1 MNWDAVGAMGEIIGG
16 GAVVVSLIY
25 LAIQIRGQNSE
36 ALAASMHAVS
46 EGFRDSIGSL
56 AESPEVA
63 RIWIKSNN
71 NPESLTDE
79 ELVQMFA
86 IAQRNFRVWEEAFG
100 LFQAGRLHE
109 NIWSGINAQYAA
121 FLSHRGF
128 SHVWTSRRESYDDEF
143 RRYVDSLPRG
153 VYRIRSPAGEPLP
166 D

>member
-16 GAVVVSLIY
+16 GAVVVSLMY
-25 LAIQIRGQNSE
+25 LAIQIRGQNAE

-56 AESPEVA
+56 AENPEVA

-71 NPESLTDE
+71 DPESLTDE

-86 IAQRNFRVWEEAFG
+86 VAQRNFRVWEEAFG
-100 LFQAGRLHE
+100 LYRAGRLDE
-109 NIWSGINAQYAA
+109 SIWTGIDAQYVA

-128 SHVWTSRRESYDDEF
+128 KHVWKYRRDFYEEAF
-143 RRYVDSLPRG
+143 RRYVDNLPPG
-153 VYRIRSPAGEPLP
+153 EYRIRATSGK
-166 D
+166 